1 MLKNY
6 FITTCRNL
14 IRNRTY
20 ALINIFGLAVG
31 VACFSLISLYVEDQ
45 LSHDQFHPDHIYR
58 LLITQ
63 QTGDGEMRTKGI
75 TSDDTHYSIADNIA
89 GIEEV
94 LIARD
99 YVAGPLLVEYKDVK
113 IKTRKMMFSQPAFFD
128 FFGYQLL
135 QGDPKTVIKDPNSV
149 VITESTAK
157 RYFGDLN
164 PIGETLKFSGNFN
177 FSLTVT
183 GVMKD
188 PVNSFLDF
196 GFLLPYELRVN
207 EKDEDGGF
215 RLMPEGFKNSLY
227 GFYRLAQGTSP
238 EQASD
243 RMRAYFKQKYQ
254 DSPDI
259 IKMID
264 QEGYTFQALSDVYF
278 GSGHV
283 SFYADLKRGDKQTIL
298 ILGLIGSFILLIAC
312 MNYVNAATAKSINRA
327 KEIGVRKVFGAF
339 KRQLIYQFMLEAF
352 IITFVAVLLSVL
364 LTDLALPLFEHLM
377 DIQLRY
383 TLISNPAYQMG
394 LIIILVVVTL
404 LSGTYPALIIS
415 QFKPSDSFKVHVGQG
430 YLTGNG
436 LRSILVGTQLFLTMA
451 LISAVLLILKQS
463 NFIEN
468 RDLGYDVEDIMII
481 PNNSK
486 NIEKE
491 IVTFE
496 NELLKSPYVKK
507 VTSGVDV
514 MGFESTNNYG
524 KVILEGQDEIN
535 APIATF
541 FSVHKDFLDVQGL
554 ELIQGRDFDPQ
565 IVSDTMALIV
575 NEAYVRAIG
584 VDDIV
589 GQKVRLWSAGSAPQQ
604 VIGVVK
610 DFNFA
615 SLRTKVSPA
624 IFMINERRNWF
635 FTVKLDPE
643 YKQEVVSHVRASWD
657 RIEPNYP
664 MGYMFLEDNLK
675 NYYSEEKRLSRAI
688 QIFSVICL
696 FIASLGLYGLTAYTI
711 ERKNKEIGVRK
722 VLGANLSQL
731 IWLINSKFIRL
742 VLVASLLAIPVVYYL
757 IGQWLDSFAYHISI
771 GWSSFA
777 IACLIMLLI
786 VGLTVSSLALR
797 AGSANPSIIL
807 RSE

>member
-14 IRNRTY
+14 IRNRSY

-339 KRQLIYQFMLEAF
+339 KSQLIYQFMLEAF

-404 LSGTYPALIIS
+404 LSGPYPALIIS

-436 LRSILVGTQLFLTMA
+436 RRSILVGTQLFLTMA